1 MSAGTDLAIARRHA
15 SWRWTGAPLLLSGI
29 LLLLAALVGVIQGGS
44 GFTAM
49 LGMFGCGLSLASFGA
64 NHEAAIASALRA
76 RQGGAE
82 LPPRLAED
90 LDEELARDRA
100 GTMGLRASPRVA
112 LALPLVALLVQTGVA
127 WRLFG
132 A

>member
-1 MSAGTDLAIARRHA
+1 MSLDADLSIARRHA
-15 SWRWTGAPLLLSGI
+15 TWRWSGAPLLLSGV

-49 LGMFGCGLSLASFGA
+49 LGLFGCGLSLASFGA
-64 NHEAAIASALRA
+64 NHESAVAHSLKV
-76 RQGGAE
+76 RQAGGD
-82 LPPRLAED
+82 LPERLAAD
-90 LDEELARDRA
+90 LDEEMKRDRD
-100 GTMGLRASPRVA
+100 GTLSLRPSPRIA
-112 LALPLVALLVQTGVA
+112 LVLPFAAVLVQSGVA